1 MSQELP
7 NNEEVD
13 LGQLFKLIGKGFSN
27 IAASIRRFFNSILN
41 LFIKA
46 ALFIKKHFI
55 KIAIVTVVGIAF
67 GFYKDSTSVKTYS
80 STIRVSPNYHAA
92 KQLYTE
98 IASINNAF
106 SEEELKARFIK
117 EFGLTEEDD
126 VSATITPI
134 KSNKIELEIFNNF
147 IKELDTTAIRTADFQ
162 SFVKGLS
169 DIDYPIQKITI
180 TTTNPIIFGK
190 FSHYLTTEL
199 NKNTLLKNRIEINL
213 KNIEFEEQQLN
224 KSLQDIDS
232 LRIIYNKSLLAE
244 ANKPNSGTTII
255 TAKQNGNKGNRE
267 LALYDKRE
275 KIIERLNELSDLKT
289 LKSQSIKFI
298 SNFSKYG
305 DSSTKI
311 LETNMVKYGFKAFL
325 LIILTLLFLQFI
337 AYLKTLEE

>member
-1 MSQELP
+1 MSKELP

-27 IAASIRRFFNSILN
+27 IAASIRRFFKWILN

-55 KIAIVTVVGIAF
+55 KIAIVTVAGIAF
-67 GFYKDSTSVKTYS
+67 GFYKDSISVKTYS
-80 STIRVSPNYHAA
+80 STIRVSQNYHAA

-106 SEEELKARFIK
+106 SEEESKARFIK
-117 EFGLTEEDD
+117 KFGLTEEDD
-126 VSATITPI
+126 VSATIIPI
-134 KSNKIELEIFNNF
+134 KSNKLELETFNNF

-169 DIDYPIQKITI
+169 DVDYPIQEITI
-180 TTTNPIIFGK
+180 TTTNPIVFGK
-190 FSHYLTTEL
+190 FSDYLRTEL
-199 NKNTLLKNRIEINL
+199 NKNTFLKKRIEINL
-213 KNIEFEEQQLN
+213 KNVEFEEKQLK

-255 TAKQNGNKGNRE
+255 TAKQNGNKGNKE

-275 KIIERLNELSDLKT
+275 KIIERLNKLSDLKI
-289 LKSQSIKFI
+289 LRSQPIKFI

-305 DSSTKI
+305 NSKTK
-311 LETNMVKYGFKAFL
+311 LYKTNTFKFGLIAFL
-325 LIILTLLFLQFI
+325 FIVLIILFTQFM
-337 AYLKTLEE
+337 AYLNKIQ